1 MAKIY
6 LIQRKTSKGTK
17 FLKTDPSKGKYL
29 WTENPNEAHK
39 FDELD
44 TAEEWMEDDNVG
56 GTEVV
61 RRAVAIAEYGDGPE
75 DKDDE
80 VAVKVKPKTKTPS
93 LEDLAPLARGKTAK
107 RQPVK
112 VKDDEDTDTPAPKK
126 AAAKKAV
133 KTAAP
138 AKTAAAKTPAKKAAK
153 TVVSAPKKAAAPAG
167 ETKLTAMRLPLALVD
182 KFAKL
187 GDGNV
192 SAGVRKMADEYFARK
207 K

>member
-6 LIQRKTSKGTK
+6 LIQRKNSKSTK

-29 WTENPNEAHK
+29 WTEDPNEAYK
-39 FDELD
+39 FDELN

-61 RRAVAIAEYGDGPE
+61 RRTVAIAEYGGSEDGV
-75 DKDDE
+75 E
-80 VAVKVKPKTKTPS
+80 VQVKPKKTKTPS
-93 LEDLAPLARGKTAK
+93 LEELAPIARGKTAK

-112 VKDDEDTDTPAPKK
+112 VKEDEDSEAPAPKK
-126 AAAKKAV
+126 SAAKKAATAPAT
-133 KTAAP
+133 KTA
-138 AKTAAAKTPAKKAAK
+138 TPAKKAAAK
-153 TVVSAPKKAAAPAG
+153 TVAPAKKVTAQVG
-167 ETKLTAMRLPLALVD
+167 ETKLTAMRLPLSLVD

-187 GDGNV
+187 GEGNV

>member
-6 LIQRKTSKGTK
+6 LIQRKNSKSTK
-17 FLKTDPSKGKYL
+17 FLKTDPSKGKFL
-29 WTENPNEAHK
+29 WTEDPNEAYK
-39 FDELD
+39 FDELE

-61 RRAVAIAEYGDGPE
+61 RRTVAIAEYGGS
-75 DKDDE
+75 DDAE
-80 VAVKVKPKTKTPS
+80 VEVQVKPKKTKTPS
-93 LEDLAPLARGKTAK
+93 LEELAPIARGKTAK

-112 VKDDEDTDTPAPKK
+112 VKDDEDSEAPAAPKKSTAKKAAPAAVKKAATPAKK
-126 AAAKKAV
+126 AAA

-138 AKTAAAKTPAKKAAK
+138 AKKVAAS
-153 TVVSAPKKAAAPAG
+153 VG
-167 ETKLTAMRLPLALVD
+167 ETKLTAMRLPLTLVD